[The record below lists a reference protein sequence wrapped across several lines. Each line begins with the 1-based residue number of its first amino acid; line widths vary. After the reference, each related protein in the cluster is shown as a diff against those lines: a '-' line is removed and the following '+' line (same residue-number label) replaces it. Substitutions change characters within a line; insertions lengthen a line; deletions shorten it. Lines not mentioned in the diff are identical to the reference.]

1 MLSFLW
7 KILIKLASFSCI
19 VSENATFKSK
29 IHLCLSLWRQA
40 RIKLEKNQRFES
52 DNWQINGYRIFFFIL
67 FTIYQSNGVAI
78 SKCRF
83 QTLVCPQFS
92 HEVDVTPPFCRGGV
106 LNRFVEFTGFIFSV
120 LNSNFVF
127 IWKIFLQLVT
137 IPSNYIWQYVVVL
150 FDIFLTVLYDVRVF
164 RGVGVNF
171 FLSFFNF
178 EKWIFQLLKT
188 MYSVVSK

>member
-29 IHLCLSLWRQA
+29 IHVCLSLWRQA

-52 DNWQINGYRIFFFIL
+52 DNWQINGYRISFFIL
-67 FTIYQSNGVAI
+67 FTIYQSNRVAI

-83 QTLVCPQFS
+83 QTLVCLQFL
-92 HEVDVTPPFCRGGV
+92 HEVDVTPPFC
-106 LNRFVEFTGFIFSV
+106 NVEFTGFILSV

-171 FLSFFNF
+171 FFV
-178 EKWIFQLLKT
+178 IF
-188 MYSVVSK
+188 